1 MKSILYIFSISFLL
15 SCSSVYSQIQL
26 EKGVSVN
33 DQTIMDLAAT
43 SLPYAA
49 SFCGW
54 NNPCPENTSSPLAFI
69 QSDIDGEYYALKADG
84 RVVFFNVN
92 TKQFNPGWL
101 LTRWP
106 TELIDKEV
114 ASIYDME
121 GASEGDVW
129 HLYAHERLLNTS
141 SLGCLANTPLR
152 YGALENNGKDS
163 LVIYMGKNDQQLDW
177 ILFSPQSAAIEFSAR
192 LALQDSVE
200 APPGSKVQYLSDA
213 LGRIG
218 GVGRRAY
225 AKVYFDDFDG
235 DEELDILVWR
245 KRYESR
251 LQEDPIKGFE
261 LKKEVVRHYKF
272 IEGTYQKQDT
282 EEATIKTWL
291 TTKQLTWSKGYP
303 SKSECPGQTD
313 QLIPEMHDPLLN
325 DPDVLQ

>member
-1 MKSILYIFSISFLL
+1 MIKYIFFALI
-15 SCSSVYSQIQL
+15 CSLANLACAFGEI
-26 EKGVSVN
+26 EKGVPINQDNEGTLWDTSV
-33 DQTIMDLAAT
+33 
-43 SLPYAA
+43 PYAIA
-49 SFCGW
+49 RQGLRSISDNEFIVSFKDLDSHVLGLS
-54 NNPCPENTSSPLAFI
+54 NS
-69 QSDIDGEYYALKADG
+69 G
-84 RVVFFNVN
+84 RVIDVKREGRILIGN
-92 TKQFNPGWL
+92 WSL
-101 LTRWP
+101 SRWP
-106 TELIDKEV
+106 TETTDKEV

-129 HLYAHERLLNTS
+129 HLYAHERVLNTN

-225 AKVYFDDFDG
+225 AKIYFDDFDG

-272 IEGTYQKQDT
+272 IEGAYQKQDT